1 MPLTAEKNRIDFVF
15 SVIPQAAGTKTC
27 INTGSGVAETPH
39 RFSDGLSDNNGF
51 MDALQKQAEKLWK
64 ILNDIQTDSHAWA
77 KAWLFWSGVVS
88 GNHIDSSLQGFFIN
102 GTHGLGNGVAVGID
116 EVSGGKRIYTVGGC
130 RVHLSIKEHGE

>member
-64 ILNDIQTDSHAWA
+64 ILNDIQTATPGLRRGCFGPASYQVIISIPLCKASLSMAPMAWA
-77 KAWLFWSGVVS
+77 MA
-88 GNHIDSSLQGFFIN
+88 
-102 GTHGLGNGVAVGID
+102 
-116 EVSGGKRIYTVGGC
+116 
-130 RVHLSIKEHGE
+130 